1 MSQKP
6 WNILFTTTVRW
17 DLIFVKLEP
26 WFFTKIMWHSFVFPW
41 TLVWF
46 SDFLVR
52 THATTLF
59 LVLNC
64 INYLAIISFSLYSAV
79 FPSFICWDK
88 LTKLIR
94 SFCPALPIT
103 SLILKSFV
111 NNVLWLQISKLSDGR
126 HICHT
131 CNRCMSTCVALP
143 TSYWFCCC
151 WAVLLPCATSC
162 GACCSC
168 WLVQAVFFAAR

>member
-6 WNILFTTTVRW
+6 WNILFTTMVRW
-17 DLIFVKLEP
+17 DLVFVKLEP

-46 SDFLVR
+46 SDFLVS

-64 INYLAIISFSLYSAV
+64 IYYLGIISFSLYPAV

-131 CNRCMSTCVALP
+131 CNRSMSTCVALP

-151 WAVLLPCATSC
+151 WAVLLSYTTSC
-162 GACCSC
+162 GTCCSC